1 MPTRHCGES
10 TLHTSVHNM
19 GEPRPPTDRATAHAS
34 APAIHLLKEKTEWHT
49 HARATQSRNAH
60 KEFTTHRVTILFD
73 RNCAAQT
80 RQTHK
85 GGGGSSTTR
94 EAHIYETLS
103 HHCTHR
109 ETTVRPSLF
118 QYTKESQPHTSRP
131 RRMHCLCAERKEQK
145 QRRPPLLACQHHSSQ
160 PPRTR
165 AVDAANRT
173 SFVQTRR

>member
-1 MPTRHCGES
+1 MRREHTPYVSAQHGRAATSNRQSDRTRER
-10 TLHTSVHNM
+10 TSNPSPQR
-19 GEPRPPTDRATAHAS
+19 EDRVAH
-34 APAIHLLKEKTEWHT
+34 
-49 HARATQSRNAH
+49 SRTRDAV
-60 KEFTTHRVTILFD
+60 KKCSQGITTHRVTILFD

-173 SFVQTRR
+173 IFVQTRR